1 MSFNCYE
8 KTPHGTCKYRK
19 CLPMLEILFEN
30 VESRA
35 VIEHLPSMYNVQQQM
50 DISNTKTNE
59 QTSKNNIN
67 KKHKAQSQTIRSSR
81 QANMFEA

>member
-1 MSFNCYE
+1 
-8 KTPHGTCKYRK
+8 
-19 CLPMLEILFEN
+19 MLEILFEN
-30 VESRA
+30 VESSV

-67 KKHKAQSQTIRSSR
+67 KNIKPKARP
-81 QANMFEA
+81 